1 MRLLDKTALVT
12 GAGSGIGRAIAVLMA
27 RAGAD
32 IVVNGRDM
40 DKLNE
45 TARLVSAEGRSALPV
60 SADVTDQAAV
70 DEMVEAAISRFG
82 KIDILVHNAGISG
95 VQSFHDM
102 SAACFDEM
110 VRNHLYGLFHSCRA
124 VVPHMKARRY
134 GRIIAI
140 ASASALK
147 GDAMLVHYDAAKA
160 GQIGL
165 IRGLARE
172 LIAEGI
178 TANVV
183 APGLTMTP
191 ILANV
196 NADIIKAYTP
206 PIGFIADP
214 DDQAHAVVYFASDEA
229 RYVTGQVL
237 VPDGGAT

>member
-1 MRLLDKTALVT
+1 MRLGGKVALVT

-32 IVVNGRDM
+32 IVVNGRDA
-40 DKLNE
+40 DKLDE
-45 TARLVSAEGRSALPV
+45 TSRLVAAEGRLAFAV

-70 DEMVEAAISRFG
+70 ESMIECAISRFG

-102 SAACFDEM
+102 TAATFDAM
-110 VRNHLYGLFHSCRA
+110 VKNHLYGLFHTCRA
-124 VVPHMKARRY
+124 VVPHMKARQY
-134 GRIIAI
+134 GRIIAVS
-140 ASASALK
+140 SASALK

-172 LIAEGI
+172 LITDGI

-196 NADIIKAYTP
+196 NEDIIKAYTP

-214 DDQAHAVVYFASDEA
+214 EDQAHAVVYFASDEA